1 MESVMNAIRAIRNR
15 RSEMNVPPSRKSLLY
30 IETEK
35 RDVFA
40 AGIPFFQRLAYADGV
55 ELLDRAP
62 EDHEQMVSCVTA
74 DARLYLP
81 MNQLIDKEKELAR
94 VSAELQ
100 KAQQNAARYEAK
112 LSNEN
117 FTSRAPEAV
126 VNAEREKFEKAKALC
141 AQLAEAEARLKA
153 L

>member
-1 MESVMNAIRAIRNR
+1 MSKVVKLRQLPR
-15 RSEMNVPPSRKSLLY
+15 
-30 IETEK
+30 
-35 RDVFA
+35 
-40 AGIPFFQRLAYADGV
+40 
-55 ELLDRAP
+55 
-62 EDHEQMVSCVTA
+62 EDANHDCHSI
-74 DARLYLP
+74 Y
-81 MNQLIDKEKELAR
+81 R

-126 VNAEREKFEKAKALC
+126 VNAEREKFEMAKALC